1 VKALNRLPSDHNPLL
16 IDLGCNLSFGKK
28 RFMFEKWWLEKNSCT
43 DIVCKTWA
51 ISYNEQNNLDRWQF
65 RIRNFRRSVR
75 GWVAKEVDAMN
86 KRKGELAVE

>member
-16 IDLGCNLSFGKK
+16 INLGCNLSFGKK

-51 ISYNEQNNLDRWQF
+51 ISCNEQNNIDRWQF
-65 RIRNFRRSVR
+65 RITNFRRLVR
-75 GWVAKEVDAMN
+75 GCATNEVAAMN
-86 KRKGELAVE
+86 KRKEELAVK